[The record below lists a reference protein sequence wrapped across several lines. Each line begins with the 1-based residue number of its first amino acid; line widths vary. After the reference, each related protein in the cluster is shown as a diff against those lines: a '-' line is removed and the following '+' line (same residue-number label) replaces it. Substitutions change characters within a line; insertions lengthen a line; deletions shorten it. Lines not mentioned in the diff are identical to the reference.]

1 MKSPGD
7 CHLEKKPSTFMKNSS
22 QRANNRSIHSM
33 TKGRR
38 NYSLTGKNTQRERER
53 ERERDRTDL
62 YKLGP
67 PNKHVE
73 LCSLLFQISVP
84 LPCPS

>member
-22 QRANNRSIHSM
+22 KRANNKSIHSM

-38 NYSLTGKNTQRERER
+38 NYSLTGKNREREG
-53 ERERDRTDL
+53 DGTDL